1 MWLVSRPNR
10 IGLREPGPRLRLF
23 SLFPPLVILV
33 GFFFF
38 SNLFFPHSIFSP
50 SVPHKLSFHSGL
62 WKIGHGDHNLHNWR
76 SHRPLT
82 WTITDNQKSFQ
93 IMLLFDGP
101 SEELKKRVYI
111 VLKPG
116 HTFTKVLLGAELMP
130 PF

>member
-1 MWLVSRPNR
+1 MRNNPCGLFPSLTEEVWENLDRVSV
-10 IGLREPGPRLRLF
+10 F
-23 SLFPPLVILV
+23 SLYFPP
-33 GFFFF
+33 FCFF

-50 SVPHKLSFHSGL
+50 SVPHKLSFHSDL

-93 IMLLFDGP
+93 IMLLFYGP

-116 HTFTKVLLGAELMP
+116 QTFTKVLLGAELMP